1 MQMKERSTL
10 NRPLKHIPFAAQ
22 WYTYGTARGAS
33 IARQAKKRSLTCEE
47 IYDAAI
53 RRCFQFPYTLPLKWR
68 TSCSEQAKHVRILH
82 LGKKKKEFLL
92 LCSRLSVTL
101 HPI

>member
-22 WYTYGTARGAS
+22 WYTYGTMRGAS

-53 RRCFQFPYTLPLKWR
+53 RHCLQFSINFAVKM
-68 TSCSEQAKHVRILH
+68 AN
-82 LGKKKKEFLL
+82 FLL
-92 LCSRLSVTL
+92 
-101 HPI
+101 